1 MDYKDKKVNKPWG
14 NEYLIYNCKSS
25 ATWCLQLDQDQKT
38 SLHCHPNKKTGFLLL
53 DGEVEI
59 ELGFYQKTILKSPDK
74 IMIRPGLFHA
84 TKAISK
90 NGARILE
97 IESPVDKDDLV
108 RFKDQYGRE
117 NKPYEGKD
125 HMSDLDK
132 NDIVFKDPSINSLNK
147 YKINNIDVCLEK
159 HEQKKRLLEKNQNTI
174 FAVLDGGLVSE
185 NNQFVLSPGD
195 IVRYDTIKKL
205 CEVFEIK
212 KTITFISIQS

>member
-25 ATWCLQLDQDQKT
+25 ATWCLQLDHDQKT

-84 TKAISK
+84 TKAVSK

-108 RFKDQYGRE
+108 RFKDEYGRE

-159 HEQKKRLLEKNQNTI
+159 YEQKKLLLEKNQNTI